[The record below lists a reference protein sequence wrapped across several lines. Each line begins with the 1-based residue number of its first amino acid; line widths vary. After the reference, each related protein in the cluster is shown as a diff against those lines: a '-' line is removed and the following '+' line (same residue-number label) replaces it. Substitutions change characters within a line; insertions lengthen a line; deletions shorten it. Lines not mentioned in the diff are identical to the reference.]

1 MDSFE
6 DLAFFVQLVQ
16 HGSLTALAR
25 DRNITP
31 SAVSIR
37 LTKLEKKLGVRLLNR
52 STRKL
57 SPTHE
62 GEIYFS
68 RGAQL
73 LAEIKDLN
81 QLIASS
87 RTQAKGLLRVN
98 APQAFGRYRISPLI
112 SEFCRLYPDVDVQLE
127 LTDNPIDLIEKAFDV
142 SIRFGVPPDSR
153 LIARKIAP
161 CKRILCASPIYLRE
175 AGELR
180 EPKDLLRHQCLVQ
193 QGEGNAGAWLL
204 TRGGEQELVK
214 VKGALSSNDGEAML
228 TWALMGHGIL
238 IRRDWYIKRF
248 IRSGLLQQVLPDWSL
263 PEENIYAVYPER
275 THLPAKVSVFIEFLA
290 RQLTC
295 IHEESMQ

>member
-6 DLAFFVQLVQ
+6 DIAFFVQLVQ

-31 SAVSIR
+31 AAISIR

-57 SPTHE
+57 SLTHE
-62 GEIYFS
+62 GDIYFS
-68 RGAQL
+68 RGTQL

-81 QLIASS
+81 QLISSS
-87 RTQAKGLLRVN
+87 RTHPKGLLRIN

-112 SEFCRLYPDVDVQLE
+112 SEFSRLYPDVELQLE
-127 LTDNPIDLIEKAFDV
+127 LSDNPIDLIEKAFDV
-142 SIRFGVPPDSR
+142 SIRFGAPPDSR

-161 CKRILCASPIYLRE
+161 CKRILCASPIYLQD

-180 EPKDLLRHQCLVQ
+180 VPKDLLRHQCIVQ
-193 QGEGNAGAWLL
+193 QGDGNAGAWLL
-204 TRGGEQELVK
+204 TRGREQEHIK
-214 VKGALSSNDGEAML
+214 IKGTLSSNDGEAML
-228 TWALMGHGIL
+228 TWALLGHGIL

-275 THLPAKVSVFIEFLA
+275 TNLPAKVSVFIEFLA
-290 RQLTC
+290 QQLTC
-295 IHEESMQ
+295 IHEESIQ